1 MTYQRYQR
9 VSSLIL
15 AELNKILFKELEF
28 PDALVTVTGVEV
40 QKDLDFA
47 AVKVSVIPDSK
58 EAEALKILRANRRQL
73 QHLLLKKLNI
83 KPMPEIRFEIDKG
96 LAKAAEVE
104 KVFIDIEKK
113 EDAG

>member
-15 AELNKILFKELEF
+15 AELNRILLKQLEF
-28 PDALVTVTGVEV
+28 PAALVTMTSVEV

-47 AVKVSVIPDSK
+47 VVKVSVIPDSK
-58 EAEALKILRANRRQL
+58 ETEVLKILRANRRQL
-73 QHLLLKKLNI
+73 QHLLLKKVNI
-83 KPMPEIRFEIDKG
+83 KPLPEIRFEIDKG

-113 EDAG
+113 EGAG